1 MLEHRTGTDP
11 HERKSDARLYGTA
24 DDDHPSESED
34 IRRYATA
41 TLSVGRNPDNPDEI
55 RSSLVT
61 DVTMPPICS
70 LKLAY
75 ILRDVADHLEAMHE
89 AGEC

>member
-1 MLEHRTGTDP
+1 MPD
-11 HERKSDARLYGTA
+11 STA
-24 DDDHPSESED
+24 QPTMITRAESED

-61 DVTMPPICS
+61 DVTMPPTCS
-70 LKLAY
+70 LKLAH
-75 ILRDVADHLEAMHE
+75 ILRDVADHLETAHE